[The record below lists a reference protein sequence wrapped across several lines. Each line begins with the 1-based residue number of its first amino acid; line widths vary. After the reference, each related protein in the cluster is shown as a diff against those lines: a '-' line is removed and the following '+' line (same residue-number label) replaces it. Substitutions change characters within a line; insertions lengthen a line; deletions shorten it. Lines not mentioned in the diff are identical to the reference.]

1 MGMAVKTEGTAAY
14 ETNSR
19 AFEFLRDIPKQLLIA
34 GKWVPAQS
42 GKTFPTVNPATEEVL
57 ATVAE
62 GDAPDVDA
70 AARAARGAFEN
81 GLWSRITPHQRTE
94 YLLKIAELVQKHA
107 DELAHAITLDNG
119 KPISEAR
126 NEVTRTTE
134 VFIYYA
140 GWATKIF
147 GETNPSDPSLFNY
160 TLREPLGVCGQIIP
174 WNGPLSMV
182 AWKVAPALA
191 CGNTVVL
198 KPAEQTPL
206 PALAFGKLTLE
217 AGLPAGVVN
226 IITGFGPTAGAAIA
240 RHPDIDKVAFTGST
254 SVGKEILQAAAGNLK
269 RVSLELGG
277 KSPNIIFDDANIELA
292 VTGSAT
298 GIFRN
303 QGQVCCAGSRIF
315 VQQKTYDEFVERLT
329 QVASSIALGDPLQ
342 PGTTM
347 GPLVSGEQYERV
359 IGYLKIGQQE
369 GARVRAGGER
379 GPQSKGYFVR
389 PTVFADVKS
398 DMRIAREEIFG
409 PVASLIPFRD
419 ETDAVLQGNDTI
431 YGLAAAV
438 WTRDVS
444 RALALARRLRAGTVW
459 INCYG
464 ILDPISPFG
473 GYKQSGFGR
482 ELGKDSIELYTQAK
496 SVFVKFGNSPATA
509 SS

>member
-1 MGMAVKTEGTAAY
+1 MDATAAH
-14 ETNSR
+14 ETNNR
-19 AFEFLRDIPKQLLIA
+19 AFEFIHDIPKQLLIA
-34 GKWVPAQS
+34 GRWVPAQS
-42 GKTFPTVNPATEEVL
+42 GRTFPTINPATEEAL

-62 GDAPDVDA
+62 GDGPDVDA
-70 AARAARGAFEN
+70 AVKAARESFEN
-81 GLWSRITPHQRTE
+81 GRWPRVTPHQRAKC
-94 YLLKIAELVQKHA
+94 LLKIAELVQKHG
-107 DELAHAITLDNG
+107 DELAHVITLDNG
-119 KPISEAR
+119 KPLSEAR
-126 NEVTRTTE
+126 NEVARTAE

-160 TLREPLGVCGQIIP
+160 TMREPLGVCGQIIP

-254 SVGKEILQAAAGNLK
+254 SVGMEILHAAAGNLK
-269 RVSLELGG
+269 HVSLELGG
-277 KSPNIIFDDANIELA
+277 KSPNIIFDDANMDLA

-315 VQQKTYDEFVERLT
+315 VQRQSYDEFAERLT
-329 QVASSIALGDPLQ
+329 QVASGITLGDPLE
-342 PGTTM
+342 PRTTM
-347 GPLVSGEQYERV
+347 GPLVSDEQYERV
-359 IGYLKIGQQE
+359 LGYLKVGKQE
-369 GARVRAGGER
+369 GARVRAGGEP
-379 GPQSKGYFVR
+379 GPQAKGYFVR
-389 PTVFADVKS
+389 PTVFADVTGS
-398 DMRIAREEIFG
+398 MRIAREEIFG
-409 PVASLIPFRD
+409 PVASLIPFKD
-419 ETDAVLQGNDTI
+419 ETDAVLQANDTT
-431 YGLAAAV
+431 YGLAGAV
-438 WTRDVS
+438 WTRNVN
-444 RALALARRLRAGTVW
+444 RALALARRLKAGTVW

-464 ILDPISPFG
+464 ILDPISSFG
-473 GYKQSGFGR
+473 GYRQSGFGR
-482 ELGKDSIELYTQAK
+482 ELGKHSLELYTQTK
-496 SVFVKFGNSPATA
+496 SVFIKF
-509 SS
+509 

>member
-1 MGMAVKTEGTAAY
+1 METRVKTDGTAARG
-14 ETNSR
+14 TKNR
-19 AFEFLRDIPKQLLIA
+19 TVEFLGDIPRQLLIA
-34 GKWVPAQS
+34 GKWVAAQS
-42 GKTFPTVNPATEEVL
+42 GRTFSTVNPATEEIL

-62 GDAPDVDA
+62 GDAADVDA
-70 AARAARGAFEN
+70 AVNAAREAFEN
-81 GLWSRITPHQRTE
+81 GPWPRITPHQRTK

-107 DELAHAITLDNG
+107 DELAHVITLDNG
-119 KPISEAR
+119 KPIAEAR
-126 NEVTRTTE
+126 SEVARTAE

-147 GETNPSDPSLFNY
+147 GETNPSELSLFNY

-206 PALAFGKLTLE
+206 PALAFGQLTLE

-226 IITGFGPTAGAAIA
+226 IVTGFGPTAGAAIA
-240 RHPDIDKVAFTGST
+240 RHPAIDKVAFTGST

-269 RVSLELGG
+269 HVSLELGG

-292 VTGSAT
+292 VAGSAT

-315 VQQKTYDEFVERLT
+315 VQQKTYDEFTERLA
-329 QVASSIALGDPLQ
+329 QVASDIRLADPLQ
-342 PGTTM
+342 AGTTM
-347 GPLVSGEQYERV
+347 GPLVSDEQYERV
-359 IGYLKIGQQE
+359 LGYLKVGKQE

-379 GPQSKGYFVR
+379 GPQARGYFVR

-398 DMRIAREEIFG
+398 SMRIAREEIFG

-419 ETDAVLQGNDTI
+419 ESDAVLQANDTT

-438 WTRDVS
+438 WTRDVR
-444 RALALARRLRAGTVW
+444 RALALARRLRAGTIW

-496 SVFVKFGNSPATA
+496 SVFVKLGNSPAIA
-509 SS
+509 SN